1 MVPKAPRALDLDV
14 SDLQISFRDSG
25 GRTLRIV
32 DLPHWHLGAGSFAVI
47 TGPSG
52 AGKST
57 LLYAL
62 AGLISSDSGA
72 IHWGGTNISR
82 LGEPARDRF
91 RRHHFGFVFQDF
103 HLIQELSPLDNA
115 LLPAWFENFRAPA
128 GLRDRA
134 QGLLEQFAVPTA
146 RRRVS
151 DLSRGEQQRVA
162 LARALLFDPP
172 IILADEP
179 TASLDEAS
187 SSRILGDLTALAA
200 SAGRTIIAVSHDPRL
215 IERSRIRLHM
225 EHGHMAA
232 AGTVQG

>member
-1 MVPKAPRALDLDV
+1 MVPKAPRALELDV
-14 SDLQISFRDSG
+14 LDLQISFRDSG
-25 GRTLRIV
+25 GGTLRIV

-72 IHWGGTNISR
+72 IRWGGTNISH
-82 LGEPARDRF
+82 LGERARDRF

-103 HLIQELSPLDNA
+103 HLIQEMSPLDNA

-128 GLRDRA
+128 DLRDRA
-134 QGLLEQFAVPTA
+134 QALLEQFAVPTA
-146 RRRVS
+146 RRRVL

-179 TASLDEAS
+179 TASLDEAA
-187 SSRILGDLTALAA
+187 SSRILDDLSELAA

-215 IERSRIRLHM
+215 IERAPVRLHM

-232 AGTVQG
+232 AGAVQV